1 MTATLR
7 PPGPK
12 PSGLE
17 RSGLERSG
25 LEQSG
30 LEQSGL
36 EQSGVEPVAGP
47 AGLPGGVL
55 GDAAIR
61 RALERGDLRVDP
73 FDPGMIRPAAVSLR
87 LGHEAYVL
95 TAAGPVDV
103 ADRSTH
109 PALVPKRLDDRGRLV
124 VAPGEVVLAPTLE
137 RVELSPRL
145 AGLVDGTS
153 DYARLGLSV
162 VLCHQVSPGF
172 GENGGAIL
180 TLEIVSHL
188 PQPVLLRPGARIC
201 NLMLFASTGTEK
213 PYGAMPHNYSR
224 DQRVAASRLGDHC

>member
-7 PPGPK
+7 PPV
-12 PSGLE
+12 
-17 RSGLERSG
+17 
-25 LEQSG
+25 
-30 LEQSGL
+30 
-36 EQSGVEPVAGP
+36 VEAPGIEPPRIEP
-47 AGLPGGVL
+47 AGFVPAVGPPVTVPGGVL

-61 RALERGDLRVDP
+61 RALADGDLRVDP
-73 FDPGMIRPAAVSLR
+73 FDPGMVRPAAVSLR

-95 TAAGPVDV
+95 TATGTVDV
-103 ADRSTH
+103 ADRATH
-109 PALVPKRLDDRGRLV
+109 PALVPKELDDRGRLV
-124 VAPGEVVLAPTLE
+124 IGPGEVVLAPTLE
-137 RVELSPRL
+137 RVELSARL

-172 GENGGAIL
+172 GEGGGAIL

-188 PQPVLLRPGARIC
+188 AQPVLLHPGTRIC
-201 NLMLFASTGTEK
+201 NLMLFASTGTER